1 LNEDAGERASHLEPR
16 ERLAII
22 KALVPKSG
30 SQLES
35 FFRAHDLGTAFR
47 RSGDG
52 AGKEQRINDA
62 LAEAEKR
69 GDGDQVLR
77 DAVRHFA
84 LADDEPPRPD
94 RVKTATI
101 PVTPFEVLRIQR
113 LHPEVQAASADLL
126 RDGHAGSAIFEAFKA
141 VEVRVRDLSQIRG
154 RSGKSLMAQAFRAE
168 DPVLEINDGS
178 TDSEQDEREGF
189 QLIYMGAMQGI
200 RNPKAHEVNAPL
212 DPDRAFEYLALASL
226 LMRRLDDAEGVFPK

>member
-1 LNEDAGERASHLEPR
+1 MVSSLEPR
-16 ERLAII
+16 DRLAII

-62 LAEAEKR
+62 LAAAEKR
-69 GDGDQVLR
+69 GDTDKVLR

-84 LADDEPPRPD
+84 LDDDEPPRGGK
-94 RVKTATI
+94 VTAAPL
-101 PVTPFEVLRIQR
+101 PVTPFEVQRIQR
-113 LHPEVQAASADLL
+113 LHPDIQAVSANLL
-126 RDGHAGSAIFEAFKA
+126 RDGHPGAAIFEAFKA
-141 VEVRVRDLSQIRG
+141 VEVRVRDLSRIRG
-154 RSGKSLMAQAFRAE
+154 RSGKTLMAQAFKAD
-168 DPVLEINDGS
+168 DPVLEINRGG

-200 RNPKAHEVNAPL
+200 RNPKAHELNAPL

-226 LMRRLDDAEGVFPK
+226 LMRRLEDADTT

>member
-1 LNEDAGERASHLEPR
+1 MVSLLEPR
-16 ERLAII
+16 DRLAII
-22 KALVPKSG
+22 KALVPTSG

-62 LAEAEKR
+62 LAAAQGR
-69 GDGDQVLR
+69 GDADEVLR

-84 LADDEPPRPD
+84 LDDDEPPRGS
-94 RVKTATI
+94 RVTAAPL
-101 PVTPFEVLRIQR
+101 PVTPFEVQRIQR
-113 LHPEVQAASADLL
+113 LHPAIQAASADLL
-126 RDGHAGSAIFEAFKA
+126 RDGHPGAAIFEGFKA
-141 VEVRVRDLSQIRG
+141 VDVRVRDLSGIRG
-154 RSGKSLMAQAFRAE
+154 RSGKSLMAQAFKA
-168 DPVLEINDGS
+168 DGPVLEINDGG

-200 RNPKAHEVNAPL
+200 RNPKAHELNGPL
-212 DPDRAFEYLALASL
+212 DADRAFEYLALASL
-226 LMRRLDDAEGVFPK
+226 LMRRLDDAEAK

>member
-1 LNEDAGERASHLEPR
+1 MASHLEPR
-16 ERLAII
+16 DRLAII
-22 KALVPKSG
+22 KALVAKSG
-30 SQLES
+30 SELES

-62 LAEAEKR
+62 LAAAETR
-69 GDGDQVLR
+69 GDADKVLR

-84 LADDEPPRPD
+84 LDDGEPPRSD
-94 RVKTATI
+94 RVTSPAA

-113 LHPEVQAASADLL
+113 LHPAIQAASANLF
-126 RDGHAGSAIFEAFKA
+126 RDGHTGAAIFEAFKA
-141 VEVRVRDLSQIRG
+141 VEVRVRDLSRIRG
-154 RSGKSLMAQAFRAE
+154 RSGKSLMAAAFRVE
-168 DPVLEINDGS
+168 DPVLKINDGS

-200 RNPKAHEVNAPL
+200 RNPKAHELNGPL
-212 DPDRAFEYLALASL
+212 EPDRAFDYLAVASL
-226 LMRRLDDAEGVFPK
+226 LMRRLDDAEGP